1 MSGLFITLEGGE
13 GSGKSTIARLLADKI
28 RDTGRA
34 VTLTEEPTGTAL
46 GKRMWEMFQARGAA
60 PVSPTA
66 ELLLF
71 EAARAQHV
79 AEVVRPALERGE
91 VVVCDRYSDSSV
103 AYQGFG
109 RELGREVVIQLNEVS
124 TGGIVPDLT
133 LLLEVPLE
141 VGLGRAREANEG
153 GKAVDAIGEE
163 SLAFHKRV
171 RDGFREVARREPGRV
186 VVVDATRALGEVL
199 DEVWGVVKGRL

>member
-28 RDTGRA
+28 RDAGRA
-34 VTLTEEPTGTAL
+34 VTLTEEPAGTAL
-46 GKRMWEMFQARGAA
+46 GKRMWEMFQGRDGTV
-60 PVSPTA
+60 VSPVA

-79 AEVVRPALERGE
+79 AEVIRPALERGE
-91 VVVCDRYSDSSV
+91 VVVCARFADSSV

-109 RELGREVVIQLNEVS
+109 RELGREVVIQLNEVA
-124 TGGIVPDLT
+124 THGLAPDLT
-133 LLLEVPLE
+133 LLLDVPLE
-141 VGLGRAREANEG
+141 VGLGRAREANES
-153 GKAVDAIGEE
+153 GKVADAIGEE

-171 RDGFREVARREPGRV
+171 RDGFREVARREPGRI